1 MDVKDPDWNPRMA
14 GTLGHRALCHLYN
27 GPTPAVHLKPL
38 AYRRCSRDGAVS
50 LPRSA
55 WALQVLH
62 APVGGARRPAKSPG
76 PGSRRWL
83 QRAGE
88 AGSGEATSRLPEG
101 WTPAPRAAAER
112 SARHLLTGLE
122 QRAANPAGGRGRA
135 GGRRDPAP
143 SPRRRRI
150 HRVLFPA
157 AAPGRRRGPRG
168 GAREPPTRAPLPS
181 ARAAAQPGAADY
193 C

>member
-1 MDVKDPDWNPRMA
+1 MGPAAQPSRWGQEVDDGCNGR
-14 GTLGHRALCHLYN
+14 GNLGA
-27 GPTPAVHLKPL
+27 A
-38 AYRRCSRDGAVS
+38 D
-50 LPRSA
+50 
-55 WALQVLH
+55 
-62 APVGGARRPAKSPG
+62 
-76 PGSRRWL
+76 
-83 QRAGE
+83 
-88 AGSGEATSRLPEG
+88 ATSRLPEG

-168 GAREPPTRAPLPS
+168 GARKPPTRRPGHPSPEPGRPSSPELLILASPLDSDSHWLGHHRP
-181 ARAAAQPGAADY
+181 AVLTCAADRLARGLPLTWDPARQVRG
-193 C
+193 